1 MPTPHARAAQVED
14 KVAAKAKRKRP
25 RKKKPLYPKG
35 FDPANPGATPL
46 PDPERWLPK
55 RERSTYR
62 KSKKERRA
70 GVSRGPQG
78 SATGAARVDAK
89 ATTNIQML
97 SEAEKAKKREE
108 VESAARKEAAAEA
121 AAAAGRNKK
130 GKGKGKAKW

>member
-1 MPTPHARAAQVED
+1 MPAPHAHAAQVED

-62 KSKKERRA
+62 KSKKEKRS
-70 GVSRGPQG
+70 GISRGNQG
-78 SATGAARVDAK
+78 SATGWGREGARTTTNLVESTAEEKAARK
-89 ATTNIQML
+89 A
-97 SEAEKAKKREE
+97 AEEKAAAQERAAQAAQAAAKAKK
-108 VESAARKEAAAEA
+108 
-121 AAAAGRNKK
+121 K
-130 GKGKGKAKW
+130 GKK

>member
-62 KSKKERRA
+62 KSKKEKRS
-70 GVSRGPQG
+70 GISRGNQG
-78 SATGAARVDAK
+78 SATGSGREGARTTTNLVESTAEEKAARRAAEEK
-89 ATTNIQML
+89 AAAQ
-97 SEAEKAKKREE
+97 ERAAQAAQAAAKAKK
-108 VESAARKEAAAEA
+108 
-121 AAAAGRNKK
+121 K
-130 GKGKGKAKW
+130 GKK